1 MASLFL
7 AVVLEALRNLS
18 TQTSIMASPELLPTE
33 ALQHCRRRSSKSI
46 SATVTSASASTS
58 SFTSTSTST
67 SAAHHHTSQELE
79 LTPKHLSHVHE
90 HSSSTSGDKHQSS
103 HKQPSKSCSGS
114 KRSSSARPEEGVQL
128 VPPAKKSRSRPS
140 PPPAP
145 LQNVPFEA
153 STASVKLELLPS
165 CLSKSERTRLAVK
178 TEPVSQLKVE
188 SVAPSRCA
196 SSTPPTA
203 ELFLRGLDSPAS
215 YDSAMGLSPPG
226 SSHES
231 SSVFSDLAGYESAPD
246 QGYDTPSFSFAASPL
261 NPDFFKHRLS
271 AATSPDQAQS
281 VFADLEDMSSSD
293 FVDTIC
299 ESYES
304 SSMSSSPVGSFA
316 PILPHSHSQH
326 LHQQLEQQQQ
336 QQQQHCD
343 VDNPAQLPLE
353 STMFL
358 DQVDANYL
366 MDNVDQ
372 QLLSDP
378 SVLDMPCS
386 RSFLNVDSGSPFD
399 LLMECAYDA
408 SEMGMGDSSL
418 LSL

>member
-33 ALQHCRRRSSKSI
+33 ALQHCRRRSNRSI
-46 SATVTSASASTS
+46 PATVTSASASTS
-58 SFTSTSTST
+58 TYTFTSTSTST
-67 SAAHHHTSQELE
+67 SAAHHHPSQELE
-79 LTPKHLSHVHE
+79 LTPKHLSLVHE
-90 HSSSTSGDKHQSS
+90 HSSSASGHKHQSS

-128 VPPAKKSRSRPS
+128 VQPAKKSRSRPS

-153 STASVKLELLPS
+153 STASVKLESLPS
-165 CLSKSERTRLAVK
+165 CSSKSERTRLAVK

-188 SVAPSRCA
+188 TVAPSRCA

-246 QGYDTPSFSFAASPL
+246 QGYDTPSFSFVASPL

-271 AATSPDQAQS
+271 AATSPEQAQS

-299 ESYES
+299 EPYES
-304 SSMSSSPVGSFA
+304 SSMSSSPV
-316 PILPHSHSQH
+316 
-326 LHQQLEQQQQ
+326 
-336 QQQQHCD
+336 
-343 VDNPAQLPLE
+343 
-353 STMFL
+353 
-358 DQVDANYL
+358 
-366 MDNVDQ
+366 
-372 QLLSDP
+372 
-378 SVLDMPCS
+378 
-386 RSFLNVDSGSPFD
+386 
-399 LLMECAYDA
+399 
-408 SEMGMGDSSL
+408 
-418 LSL
+418 LSLIHI